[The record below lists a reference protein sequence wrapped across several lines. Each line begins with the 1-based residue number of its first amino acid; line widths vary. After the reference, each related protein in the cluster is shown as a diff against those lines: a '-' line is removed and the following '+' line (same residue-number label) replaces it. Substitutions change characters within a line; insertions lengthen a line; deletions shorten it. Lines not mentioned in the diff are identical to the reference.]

1 MEVDKLRGTS
11 LMMTCEE
18 SKKRHIAIILLLTL
32 PNAIMAP
39 CIENRDDKTDTQTV
53 RR

>member
-18 SKKRHIAIILLLTL
+18 SKKRFFATILLLTNH
-32 PNAIMAP
+32 NA
-39 CIENRDDKTDTQTV
+39 TV
-53 RR
+53 AF